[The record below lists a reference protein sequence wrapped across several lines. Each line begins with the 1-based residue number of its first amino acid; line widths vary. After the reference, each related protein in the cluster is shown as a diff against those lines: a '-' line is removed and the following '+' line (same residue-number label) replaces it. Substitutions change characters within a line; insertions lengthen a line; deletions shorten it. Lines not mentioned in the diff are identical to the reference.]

1 MHFQISSTP
10 EMCPLLVFINPKS
23 GGRQGDRIL
32 RKFQYMLNPRQVYD
46 LSKGGPLEGK
56 HIQIKNVINT
66 FNFAI
71 LCLIGLT
78 MFKDVPNFKVICCG
92 GDGTVGW
99 VLEAMGK
106 SG

>member
-1 MHFQISSTP
+1 
-10 EMCPLLVFINPKS
+10 
-23 GGRQGDRIL
+23 
-32 RKFQYMLNPRQVYD
+32 
-46 LSKGGPLEGK
+46 
-56 HIQIKNVINT
+56 
-66 FNFAI
+66 
-71 LCLIGLT
+71 